1 MTLPDLSD
9 EHTVAVL
16 IELAKQNH
24 SRMLVL
30 VQLQIAILVR

>member
-24 SRMLVL
+24 SRMLV
-30 VQLQIAILVR
+30 QLPIAILVK